1 MRQRACSIDARGA
14 QNNSVRSAPTESFGV
29 AGSSRFGLVVGRR
42 SSSGAGAEGGG
53 AVVAVGELTAVER
66 EAAAA
71 DAFGEAV
78 LEALEFGDALVD
90 S

>member
-1 MRQRACSIDARGA
+1 MTPEARKTIPFAAPLRSLSALRVVRALVWW
-14 QNNSVRSAPTESFGV
+14 SVADPV
-29 AGSSRFGLVVGRR
+29 A
-42 SSSGAGAEGGG
+42 GAGAEGGG